1 MGVDA
6 NIYILSIKNVHY
18 LASQIQCRM
27 NPSPITYL
35 FVYALAV
42 GFFPCIMFLNVAN
55 ICHLKLIFNAEFH
68 KI

>member
-42 GFFPCIMFLNVAN
+42 GFFHVSCFSTLQTYVT
-55 ICHLKLIFNAEFH
+55 
-68 KI
+68 